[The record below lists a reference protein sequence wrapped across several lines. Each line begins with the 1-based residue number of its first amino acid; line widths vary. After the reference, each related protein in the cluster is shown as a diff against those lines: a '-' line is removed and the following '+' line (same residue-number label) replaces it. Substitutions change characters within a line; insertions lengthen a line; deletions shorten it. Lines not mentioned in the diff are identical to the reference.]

1 MCHISWLKALPCAIP
16 QNLTLIDFEADRRS
30 CLTYIFTYFV
40 TRKHDVSI
48 QSDPVRELEPLCNH
62 SYTATQG
69 TYYVSSAQ
77 PLFQIYTLLASPP
90 PPGLTRL
97 VLRSPVGKNEERGF
111 WYPENGVTD
120 LMGLDSLDPAFA
132 ITFVQIYNNVT
143 ANLPIEFYSISRPQ
157 VELRADGDKV
167 VAIKV
172 TNVP

>member
-77 PLFQIYTLLASPP
+77 PLFQIYLIGFTAASRTDTA
-90 PPGLTRL
+90 GTEITGREKRGTRL
-97 VLRSPVGKNEERGF
+97 LVSRERSDRFDGTRFSRSSVRDYLCP
-111 WYPENGVTD
+111 D
-120 LMGLDSLDPAFA
+120 LQQRYGQL
-132 ITFVQIYNNVT
+132 
-143 ANLPIEFYSISRPQ
+143 
-157 VELRADGDKV
+157 
-167 VAIKV
+167 
-172 TNVP
+172 TN